1 MDFYFI
7 FFYQCYH
14 CSYCNRIFIS
24 FPFAGQSSWNQATW
38 TWTNRRIKLSW
49 QFSRMIYSL
58 LSMLWREAIDTKMN
72 VLVITTGFSVFKS
85 TCEFRMQTPTYAFD
99 SVNYF
104 LNWWNLGGF
113 TVGLNVHLPKSIIF
127 FVNSNHIF
135 QHELNNNVIIFATHN
150 LKMRI
155 TDAKENHSNARFHCQ
170 TCPSLKLMI
179 KTNAIFAVAKFYTTY
194 LIRF

>member
-1 MDFYFI
+1 MAIQPNDI
-7 FFYQCYH
+7 LTVV
-14 CSYCNRIFIS
+14 R
-24 FPFAGQSSWNQATW
+24 
-38 TWTNRRIKLSW
+38 
-49 QFSRMIYSL
+49 
-58 LSMLWREAIDTKMN
+58 SMLWRNHWYKNECACN
-72 VLVITTGFSVFKS
+72 HNWVFSFQIHLRIPNANTNLRIRLCKLFPQLMKSWRFYGWFK
-85 TCEFRMQTPTYAFD
+85 CAFAKK
-99 SVNYF
+99 Y
-104 LNWWNLGGF
+104 
-113 TVGLNVHLPKSIIF
+113 HF

>member
-14 CSYCNRIFIS
+14 CFYCNRIFIS
-24 FPFAGQSSWNQATW
+24 FPFVGQGSWNQATW

-58 LSMLWREAIDTKMN
+58 LSQCCGETIDTKMN
-72 VLVITTGFSVFKS
+72 VLVITTGFSVLKS

-127 FVNSNHIF
+127 SMNSYHIF
-135 QHELNNNVIIFATHN
+135 QHEMNNIVIIFATHN

-155 TDAKENHSNARFHCQ
+155 NDAKENHSNARFHCQ
-170 TCPSLKLMI
+170 TCPSLKAND
-179 KTNAIFAVAKFYTTY
+179 KDEFYFC
-194 LIRF
+194 RC

>member
-1 MDFYFI
+1 MHCFNLELSTLHLKVSIHSDGFLFH

-24 FPFAGQSSWNQATW
+24 FPFAGQGSWNQATW

-58 LSMLWREAIDTKMN
+58 FSMLWRETTDTKMN

-113 TVGLNVHLPKSIIF
+113 TGGLNVHLPKSIIF
-127 FVNSNHIF
+127 LWI
-135 QHELNNNVIIFATHN
+135 QIIFFSMSWT
-150 LKMRI
+150 I
-155 TDAKENHSNARFHCQ
+155 TS
-170 TCPSLKLMI
+170 
-179 KTNAIFAVAKFYTTY
+179 
-194 LIRF
+194 